1 MQGRHWAG
9 FGAVALIWGTTWLAV
24 RVVVLAMP
32 PLSAAGLRFV
42 VAAILL
48 GVATRAS
55 GRSLSLA
62 RLSRD
67 LRRLLVWLT
76 ILMIAIPYGLVFYGE
91 QTVSSALAAI
101 LFSVHPVFVLLFD
114 SLRQRRNLF
123 RGSPLA
129 GLVLAFAGIC
139 IIFLPRLAGPMGELL
154 GALAI
159 VGAALTAAIGTVTA
173 KYGAHDLDPWVG
185 TTWQMA
191 GAGVSLLLLGIVWER
206 PTLSGYPPTAWL
218 ALAYL
223 AVFGSCVTFVL
234 YYSLLK
240 HMAPVELATLSF
252 VIPIIATIVGWLV
265 LDERLGGSAIAGA
278 AVALTGVALIHRRPA
293 AAEPEPIAGD

>member
-1 MQGRHWAG
+1 MHARHWAG
-9 FGAVALIWGTTWLAV
+9 FFAIALIWGTTWLAV
-24 RVVVLAMP
+24 RVVVLEMP

-42 VAAILL
+42 VAAALL

-62 RLSRD
+62 RLSPD
-67 LRRLLVWLT
+67 HRRVLAWLSFLV
-76 ILMIAIPYGLVFYGE
+76 IGIPYALVFYGE

-123 RGSPLA
+123 RGPTFT

-139 IIFLPRLAGPMGELL
+139 IIFVPRLTGPMGELL
-154 GALAI
+154 SALAI
-159 VGAALTAAIGTVTA
+159 VAAALSAGIGAVTA
-173 KYGAHDLDPWVG
+173 KYGAHELDPWVG
-185 TTWQMA
+185 VTWQMG
-191 GAGVSLLLLGIVWER
+191 GAGVALLALGIFFER
-206 PTLSGYPPTAWL
+206 PVVTGYPANAWL

-223 AVFGSCVTFVL
+223 TVFGSCVAFVL

-240 HMAPVELATLSF
+240 HMKPIELATLSF
-252 VIPIIATIVGWLV
+252 VIPIIATVFGWLV
-265 LDERLGGSAIAGA
+265 LDERLGGYSLIGA

-293 AAEPEPIAGD
+293 VEPEPLTGD

>member
-1 MQGRHWAG
+1 MQTRHWAG
-9 FGAVALIWGTTWLAV
+9 FGAIALIWGTTWLAV

-42 VAAILL
+42 VAALLL
-48 GVATRAS
+48 GAATRAS

-62 RLSRD
+62 RLSGGQ
-67 LRRLLVWLT
+67 RRVVAWLT
-76 ILMIAIPYGLVFYGE
+76 FLVIGIPYALVFYGE

-139 IIFLPRLAGPMGELL
+139 IIFVPRLTGPMGELL

-159 VGAALTAAIGTVTA
+159 VGAALSAGIGAVTA
-173 KYGAHDLDPWVG
+173 KYGAHELDPWVG
-185 TTWQMA
+185 VTWQMA
-191 GAGVSLLLLGIVWER
+191 GAGVSLLLVGTVLER
-206 PTLSGYPPTAWL
+206 PAVAGYPPTAWL

-223 AVFGSCVTFVL
+223 TVFGSCVAFVL

-240 HMAPVELATLSF
+240 RMKPIELATLSF
-252 VIPIIATIVGWLV
+252 VIPIIATFFGWLV
-265 LDERLGGSAIAGA
+265 LDERLGGYSLAGA